1 MTARNV
7 LGLAARAVVAG
18 AGVLALTGCVS
29 AVPRPYSPLP
39 PAAGYYAPA
48 LPGYR
53 PVPHIAVAP
62 RVVYPPSYA
71 PEPYR
76 LQPAAV
82 KPADPPAAAEPTP
95 LRPVDPV
102 GQYPVDDSCIG
113 YWRICH
119 VF

>member
-62 RVVYPPSYA
+62 EPYAA
-71 PEPYR
+71 PEPLGEGGYR
-76 LQPAAV
+76 PQPAEGEKPA
-82 KPADPPAAAEPTP
+82 PADPPP
-95 LRPVDPV
+95 LIPVEPV
-102 GQYPVDDSCIG
+102 GRYRVDQSCTG

-119 VF
+119 LF